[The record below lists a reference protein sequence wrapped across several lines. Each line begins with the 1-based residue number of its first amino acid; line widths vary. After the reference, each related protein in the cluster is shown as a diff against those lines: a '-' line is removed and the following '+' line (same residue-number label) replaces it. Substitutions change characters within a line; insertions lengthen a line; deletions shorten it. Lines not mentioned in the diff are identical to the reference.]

1 MALDRLVTVANG
13 KGGVGKTSV
22 ATNLA
27 GLAAAAGWP
36 TLFIDLDAQGDGG
49 DDLGYNWRNQSDEGR
64 ELVEAILGARS
75 LTPVL
80 RQVRPNLD
88 VIPGG
93 EALEDLDAA
102 MAGRYQRSRPIQHLL
117 AEALDSIANDYALI
131 VVDTPPKTP
140 TLLQL
145 ALGAARW
152 IVIPTRS
159 DRSSIKGLQ
168 RLSIQ
173 IGDASQHNPDLRI
186 LGAALFAS
194 SSSAKLVRRDA
205 QQDISDVLGAHAPL
219 FEAVVRY
226 AEKPAVKAR
235 EDGLLVHELAEQV
248 EGAEPFWKALRDGRP
263 PEWQAASAPS
273 LAADYAVLCHEILTR
288 IAAAEGET
296 VGEAS

>member
-1 MALDRLVTVANG
+1 MAIDRLVTIANG

-27 GLAAAAGWP
+27 GLAAAADQP
-36 TLFIDLDAQGDGG
+36 TLFIDLDTQGDGG
-49 DDLGYNWRNQSDEGR
+49 DDLGYNWRDQSDEGQHLVGALLGGR
-64 ELVEAILGARS
+64 EL
-75 LTPVL
+75 TPFL

-93 EALEDLDAA
+93 EALEDLSAA
-102 MAGRYQRSRPIQHLL
+102 LAGRTQRYKPIQHLL
-117 AEALDSIANDYALI
+117 ADALAPIVADYALI

-168 RLSIQ
+168 RLATQ
-173 IGDASQHNPDLRI
+173 IGDALQHNPDLQI

-194 SSSAKLVRRDA
+194 SSSAKVVRREA

-219 FEAVVRY
+219 FETVVRY
-226 AEKPAVKAR
+226 AEKSAVKAR
-235 EDGLLVHELAEQV
+235 EEGLLIHELAEQV
-248 EGAEPFWKALRDGRP
+248 EDAEPFWIALRDGRR
-263 PEWQAASAPS
+263 PERKADSAPS
-273 LAADYAVLCHEILTR
+273 LAEDYALLCHEIITR
-288 IAAAEGET
+288 IASAEGHNQE
-296 VGEAS
+296 EAS